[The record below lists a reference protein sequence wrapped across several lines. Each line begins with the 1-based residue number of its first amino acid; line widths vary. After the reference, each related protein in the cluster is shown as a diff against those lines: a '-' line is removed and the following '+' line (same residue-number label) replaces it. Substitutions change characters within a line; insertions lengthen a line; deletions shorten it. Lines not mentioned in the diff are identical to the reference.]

1 MKTIVQLHK
10 RKKKL
15 MTPWLTG
22 FAVLNSSNNENTLL
36 HFDLLVVNKMA
47 DFFRLHQACA
57 IYCSLKTTAAP
68 ILNAKSRPL
77 VAVGK

>member
-1 MKTIVQLHK
+1 MAFFSKVDENHSSVAQAK
-10 RKKKL
+10 KKKL

-47 DFFRLHQACA
+47 DFFQLHH
-57 IYCSLKTTAAP
+57 KPAP
-68 ILNAKSRPL
+68 YT
-77 VAVGK
+77 VV